1 MDKDLKQEMKS
12 VIDHLTSVATYAGL
26 AFGDY
31 ADALAAGAALYLP
44 DRADVKTMAGIFAEI
59 MSDACDLVIMAERAL
74 TQIEAEKKGEEDEV

>member
-26 AFGDY
+26 AFGDF

-44 DRADVKTMAGIFAEI
+44 ERADAKTIAGILSEI
-59 MSDACDLVIMAERAL
+59 MTDVCDLLIMAEMVVKKL
-74 TQIEAEKKGEEDEV
+74 EKENGEEDEV

>member
-31 ADALAAGAALYLP
+31 ADALAAGAALYMP
-44 DRADVKTMAGIFAEI
+44 DREDSKTMARIIAEI
-59 MSDACDLVIMAERAL
+59 MSYACDLVIMAERAL
-74 TQIEAEKKGEEDEV
+74 A

>member
-44 DRADVKTMAGIFAEI
+44 DRADAKTMDVIFSEI
-59 MSDACDLVIMAERAL
+59 MSDTCDLIIMAERAL
-74 TQIEAEKKGEEDEV
+74 TQVEEEKRGEEDEV